1 MLKAAVRAIV
11 IGWIAL
17 LVITFL
23 VERPLLLWV
32 VPLFGG
38 SWFPTARLALDC
50 LAMAATG
57 WITGRLN
64 RPRPVFGV
72 LVFAATLTVWDF
84 GPILPMDVPWL
95 VRLSRDAFAA
105 RRYLDSLV
113 TAITTHALLFGS
125 LIAGGLLS
133 RDRKGALPS
142 WIRLN

>member
-1 MLKAAVRAIV
+1 MFKLAVRAILV
-11 IGWIAL
+11 GWIAL
-17 LVITFL
+17 LLITFL

-84 GPILPMDVPWL
+84 GPMLPMDVPWL
-95 VRLSRDAFAA
+95 VRLSRDAVADS
-105 RRYLDSLV
+105 RYIDSLV